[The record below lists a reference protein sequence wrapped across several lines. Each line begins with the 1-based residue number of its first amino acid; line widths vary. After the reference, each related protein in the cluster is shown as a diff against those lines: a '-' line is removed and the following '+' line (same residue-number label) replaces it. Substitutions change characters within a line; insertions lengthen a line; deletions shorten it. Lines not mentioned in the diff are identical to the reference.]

1 MKNILFLITLVFTAI
16 SFAQVEKD
24 IYQRAKI
31 SFNEDGDLSRLDAL
45 GLATDHGVRK
55 KDHYLIAEFSKS
67 DLAIARSNGFQV
79 DILVPDARALFL
91 EQNLANKSTYKRS
104 SCDGELGN
112 DYPTPANFNQGSMG
126 GYLTY
131 QEVLDELEDM
141 HDLFPDLISEP
152 SDISDFVTEG
162 QPNDAVTPSI
172 GGNGIKWVRISD
184 NADTDE
190 NEPEILYTS
199 IHHAREPMSL
209 MQNIYYM
216 WYLLENYNT
225 DDEIKSIVDNTEL
238 YFVPIV
244 NPDGYLHNEFT
255 DPNGGGF
262 WRKNRKNGNGVDNNR
277 NYDYFINGDPNNGVW
292 GGAGSSGNTSSEIY
306 RGPSPIS
313 EVENQAIKWLLEQH
327 NFVIALNSHTSGEL
341 LYYPFAY
348 NGQATPDEA
357 LFVGMAA
364 ELTSRN
370 DYFELRDCCFSGDS
384 DDFMYGTVG
393 THNSILAFTPEIGTS
408 FWPPASNIDPVCKE
422 MMYQNIT
429 AARMVNN
436 YGRLHET
443 ASLFTGDG
451 TNATASFEIK
461 NFSVTDEGDFTV
473 SLNPVT
479 GNITNA
485 GTSVSFN
492 NLDLLEIETG
502 NISYQIDPTT
512 TYGDPVIYDLIINN
526 GLYDTTVRVEKM
538 YGAST
543 QVFEDDGD
551 SATDNF
557 NNNGW
562 GITSSFFVS
571 PSSSITDSPTSN
583 YNNNQTKTITIE
595 DEIDLTDAIGASVSF
610 QARWDIEA
618 NFDYV
623 QFQISTDG
631 GNNWEAQC
639 GEFTSTGAAAQD
651 DGQPLYDGVQNDW
664 VREQIDLSAYL
675 NESILA
681 RFQLVT
687 DGGNTADGF
696 YFDDLEFSVL
706 NEDELSVDDSAF
718 AKAFSTYPNPVSNA
732 LNINTS
738 LPEYTATIYSIQGQR
753 IAQMPSLSGNQ
764 SIDYSTYASG
774 MYFIQLA
781 AEGKVTTL
789 KIVKK

>member
-1 MKNILFLITLVFTAI
+1 MKHFLFLIILAFTTV
-16 SFAQVEKD
+16 SVAQMERET
-24 IYQRAKI
+24 YQRAKI
-31 SFNEDGDLSRLDAL
+31 SFNEDIDLSRLDAL
-45 GLATDHGVRK
+45 GIATDHGIRK
-55 KDHYLIAEFSKS
+55 KDHYLIAEFSKN
-67 DLAIARSNGFQV
+67 DLELIRSNGFQV
-79 DILVPDARALFL
+79 DVLVADARALFL
-91 EQNLANKSTYKRS
+91 EQNRTNKSTYKRS
-104 SCDGELGN
+104 SCDGDLGN

-131 QEVLDELEDM
+131 QEVLDELDDM
-141 HDLFPDLISEP
+141 RALYPELISEP
-152 SDISDFVTEG
+152 SDINDFVTEG

-216 WYLLENYNT
+216 WYLLENYDT
-225 DDEIKSIVDNTEL
+225 DEEIKSIVDNTEL

-255 DPNGGGF
+255 NPNGGGF

-277 NYDYFINGDPNNGVW
+277 NYDYFINGDSDNGVW
-292 GGAGSSGNTSSEIY
+292 GGSGSSGNPSSDIY

-357 LFVGMAA
+357 IFVDMAA

-393 THNSILAFTPEIGTS
+393 THNPIFAFTPEIGTS
-408 FWPPASNIDPVCKE
+408 FWPPAGNIDPVCKE

-429 AARMVNN
+429 AARMANN

-443 ASLFTGDG
+443 AALFTGDE
-451 TNATASFEIK
+451 TSAIASFEIK
-461 NFSVTDEGDFTV
+461 NFSVSGDGNFTV
-473 SLNPVT
+473 SLNPIT
-479 GNITNA
+479 ENITNS
-485 GTSVSFN
+485 GTPVNFN
-492 NLDLLEIETG
+492 NLELLAIETG
-502 NISYQIDPTT
+502 IITYEIDPAT
-512 TYGDPVIYDLIINN
+512 TYGDPVVYELIINN
-526 GLYDTTVRVEKM
+526 GLYDTALRVEKI
-538 YGAST
+538 YGSAN
-543 QVFEDDGD
+543 QVFTDEGD
-551 SATDNF
+551 SVSVNFDTDS
-557 NNNGW
+557 W
-562 GITSSFFVS
+562 GTTSSFFVS
-571 PSSSITDSPTSN
+571 PSSSITDSPNRN
-583 YNNNQTKTITIE
+583 YRNNENNTIE
-595 DEIDLTDAIGASVSF
+595 LKEPIELTDAISASVSF

-639 GEFTSTGAAAQD
+639 GEFTSTGATAQD
-651 DGQPLYDGVQNDW
+651 EGQPLYDGVQNDW
-664 VREQIDLSAYL
+664 IREQIDLSAYL
-675 NESILA
+675 DNTILA

-696 YFDDLEFSVL
+696 YFDDLEFTVL
-706 NEDELSVDDSAF
+706 KDEELSVDDTAF

-732 LNINTS
+732 FNIVTS
-738 LPEYTATIYSIQGQR
+738 LNDYTMTMYNLQGQR
-753 IAQMPSLSGNQ
+753 IKTISNLSGNQ
-764 SIDYSTYASG
+764 TIDYSIYASG
-774 MYFIQLA
+774 MYFVQLKSQ
-781 AEGKVTTL
+781 GRVTT
-789 KIVKK
+789 VKVIKK